1 MKDIE
6 SYSDDDLIEEL
17 EARGFR
23 MYDLKLDLIDQILL
37 EDITEAFL
45 AENFEGRQRMRDLI
59 INRE

>member
-1 MKDIE
+1 MKD
-6 SYSDDDLIEEL
+6 L

-23 MYDLKLDLIDQILL
+23 IYDLELDLIDQILL